1 MEGEAQKRAHDS
13 AHHDGAVEDV
23 HLAAAVR
30 DKDRKATAEFVERFA
45 DEVYSYVSHRVFPNA
60 VQADDLVQEVFLAA
74 LQHIGS
80 FAGKAPLKDWLLGI
94 ARHKVD
100 DHYRRV
106 LREAHFDD
114 VAALDL
120 ASDSNPALAVESECL
135 RERTIETLG
144 RMREDYRFLLRWRY
158 WEYKSTAEIAALTNR
173 TEKSIERGL
182 ARARAQFKG
191 LWEEAD
197 A

>member
-1 MEGEAQKRAHDS
+1 MEGGAQQRANDS
-13 AHHDGAVEDV
+13 THRDGAVAD
-23 HLAAAVR
+23 LRLSAAVR
-30 DKDRKATAEFVERFA
+30 DKDRKATAEFVERFVDA
-45 DEVYSYVSHRVFPNA
+45 VHSYVSHRLFPNA
-60 VQADDLVQEVFLAA
+60 LQAEDLVQEVFLAA

-80 FAGKAPLKDWLLGI
+80 FTGKASLSDWLLGI

-106 LREAHFDD
+106 LREANFDD

-120 ASDSNPALAVESECL
+120 ASDDDPALTVDNDCL
-135 RERTIETLG
+135 RARTIETLG
-144 RMREDYRFLLRWRY
+144 RLREDYRILLRWRY
-158 WEYKSTAEIAALTNR
+158 WEYRSTAEISALTGR
-173 TEKSIERGL
+173 TEKSIERAT
-182 ARARAQFKG
+182 ARARAQFKR